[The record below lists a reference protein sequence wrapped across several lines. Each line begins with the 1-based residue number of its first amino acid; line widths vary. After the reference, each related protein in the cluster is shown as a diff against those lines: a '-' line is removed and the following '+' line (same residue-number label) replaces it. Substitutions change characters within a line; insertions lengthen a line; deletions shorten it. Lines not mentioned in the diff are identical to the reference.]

1 MFNLSDTWTPQLY
14 LGIYLMKITRFFFFY
29 VLFTNNTHKAC
40 TLGFCSGGKQS
51 KALWQT
57 VKTHFKLD
65 QSGSPE
71 PFFLWFFCKKSENG
85 RTLDPDR
92 FQCFAVSFVKS
103 KSDNTDT
110 QTLLW
115 DDTGGRWFLKFGQSE
130 VALAHLLTYAVC
142 ILHTCSL
149 LLWQPDSHLLRKKL
163 WKIRA
168 ELISLPAVAEL
179 QHAKAEKLK

>member
-1 MFNLSDTWTPQLY
+1 
-14 LGIYLMKITRFFFFY
+14 MKITYASSSTCCSR
-29 VLFTNNTHKAC
+29 TTHTRPARWVSVQRK
-40 TLGFCSGGKQS
+40 TVKSFV
-51 KALWQT
+51 WQT

-65 QSGSPE
+65 QSGE
-71 PFFLWFFCKKSENG
+71 PRTQNRFFYDFFVKKSENG

-110 QTLLW
+110 HTLTLY
-115 DDTGGRWFLKFGQSE
+115 DTGGRWFLKFGQSE